1 MKRITTQ
8 RSNLF
13 KRLSFYL
20 FMNTETL
27 KQLKE
32 NKKILFDAT
41 ALTNKEIKQLTEEQE
56 NNYMLP
62 F

>member
-32 NKKILFDAT
+32 NKKILLDAT
-41 ALTNKEIKQLTEEQE
+41 ALTNKEIKALTTEQE